1 MDYSVQTKVGT
12 ITISEEII
20 FNTIKN
26 IVKTLSAYDV
36 TDIKFGK
43 NVKGLITFFIYL
55 KNNNSSISYIDY
67 ITKFQKRL
75 ERGIAAS
82 LNLSNFFSVIIL
94 N

>member
-12 ITISEEII
+12 ITISGEII

-26 IVKTLSAYDV
+26 IAKTLSIYEV
-36 TDIKFGK
+36 TDIQFGK
-43 NVKGLITFFIYL
+43 NVNGLITFFIYL
-55 KNNNSSISYIDY
+55 KNNDSSVSYIDY
-67 ITKFQKRL
+67 ISKFQKRL

-82 LNLSNFFSVIIL
+82 LNISNFFSVIVL